1 VFDAIIQDSGCALQS
16 LKVDGGGTNNKLLMQ
31 FQADIINVPVVKPVV
46 METTAM
52 GAAFGAGLAVGVW
65 KDLDE
70 IEKLWTV
77 AETFVPSMSAE
88 LRETNVKG
96 WNKAVSKSLGWIG
109 DADASEN
116 ISQPA
121 PIEEKA
127 SSESVNGR
135 STPSTAIMLA
145 ATAGVALAVGV
156 VLGGMRR
163 KN

>member
-1 VFDAIIQDSGCALQS
+1 
-16 LKVDGGGTNNKLLMQ
+16 
-31 FQADIINVPVVKPVV
+31 

-70 IEKLWTV
+70 IQKLWAV
-77 AETFVPSMSAE
+77 AETFDPSMSAE
-88 LRETNVKG
+88 LCETNVKG

-109 DADASEN
+109 DSDTSEG
-116 ISQPA
+116 ISQPV

-127 SSESVNGR
+127 GSESANSR
-135 STPSTAIMLA
+135 SMPSTAIMLA
-145 ATAGVALAVGV
+145 ATASVALTVGV